1 MKIAILTSPHQWF
14 VPYAESL
21 LEVFSNAQLFFD
33 HLNIL
38 DSFDVVFILSY
49 HKIIPEN
56 YLNMHK
62 HNLVIHAS
70 ALPKGKG
77 WAPLFWQIL
86 EGKNDIPFTLFE
98 ATSTIDDGAIYFQE
112 TLTLTGYELNNE
124 LRHKQAN
131 HTIQMC
137 QKFINNYSILSKHKK
152 DESETFYPKRTTK
165 DSQLDIHKTIQEQ
178 FNLLRIINNEE
189 YPAFFEIN
197 GHKYLI
203 KIEED
208 THENR

>member
-1 MKIAILTSPHQWF
+1 
-14 VPYAESL
+14 

>member
-1 MKIAILTSPHQWF
+1 VKIAILTSPHQWF